1 MIGAVRR
8 AGSGAFAAGLVA
20 LVAASPAWAHA
31 TFVRST
37 PSDRAV
43 LAHAPRVVR
52 VVFDDGVR
60 VGPRN
65 AAVGGGGRSVLAGR
79 GRIVNGKT
87 LVLPLRALGEGDY
100 SVRWSV
106 VSDDGHQEEGV
117 LAFAVGT
124 GRAPPV
130 ATLTARGIVTWQR
143 IVSRTLF
150 FLGVLG
156 AFGAAV
162 FSWWVLRP
170 LRLQRALLR
179 PQAHVLFFGFL
190 LAFLGSDALIHAA
203 AASGTRFERVVQV
216 AATIAA
222 VGGAAAA
229 LAPVYP
235 WLLPVGWLAA
245 GLLFLA
251 PTLSG
256 HALDRDQPRV
266 LAALADFVHLGT
278 AAIWFGGLASL
289 AFVGGRAPE
298 GMRPQ
303 LARRFSKLALASVAA
318 IALTGVA
325 RALTELSAVSQLW
338 STSYGR
344 AIIVKTALFVPLLG
358 LGWLNRALL
367 LDAFARLRRSALV
380 ELAILS
386 GVVVAVG
393 VLTDLRPGRVA
404 AQAERAGEV
413 APPPAA
419 RPPLPPR
426 GAFVD
431 AKQLGTLAVALAV
444 KNAKATVT
452 VLGPDNTGVR
462 GLDVRVD
469 AFRARPCGDG
479 CYRTLATAT
488 PSEVKVGGRVLDFDV
503 PLRLR
508 SGRAILR
515 RATLAIATARTLE
528 YSERLASSPE
538 DVQESTFRVVAPD
551 RLAYSIRGGPSGIVI
566 GARRWDRARGGKWV
580 ATAQTPLRLPSPYWS
595 GASRNAYVVAPRTI
609 TFLDPRLPAWF
620 RVRVDERGRP
630 VEMRMTAAAHFM
642 VDRYSGFDRPVEI
655 SPPSR

>member
-1 MIGAVRR
+1 
-8 AGSGAFAAGLVA
+8 
-20 LVAASPAWAHA
+20 
-31 TFVRST
+31 
-37 PSDRAV
+37 
-43 LAHAPRVVR
+43 
-52 VVFDDGVR
+52 
-60 VGPRN
+60 VG
-65 AAVGGGGRSVLAGR
+65 
-79 GRIVNGKT
+79 GKT
-87 LVLPLRALGEGDY
+87 LVLPLRSLREGDY

-130 ATLTARGIVTWQR
+130 ATLTARGIVTWER
-143 IVSRTLF
+143 VLARTLF
-150 FLGVLG
+150 FLGVLA

-162 FSWWVLRP
+162 FSVWVLRP
-170 LRLQRALLR
+170 LRLDRALLR

-203 AASGTRFERVVQV
+203 GAGGTRFERVVQA

-235 WLLPVGWLAA
+235 WLLPVAWAAA
-245 GLLFLA
+245 GLLFVC

-266 LAALADFVHLGT
+266 LAALADLVHLGT
-278 AAIWFGGLASL
+278 AAIWFGGLVSL
-289 AFVGGRAPE
+289 AFVAGRAPDAV
-298 GMRPQ
+298 RPRI
-303 LARRFSKLALASVAA
+303 ARRFSKLALGSVVAV
-318 IALTGVA
+318 ALTGVA

-344 AIIVKTALFVPLLG
+344 TIIVKTALFAPLIG
-358 LGWLNRALL
+358 IGWLNRALL

-404 AQAERAGEV
+404 ASAAPVAELASPS
-413 APPPAA
+413 AQLPPP
-419 RPPLPPR
+419 PPPR
-426 GAFVD
+426 AFVD
-431 AKQLGTLAVALAV
+431 AQQLGTLAVALAV
-444 KNAKATVT
+444 KNAKATIT
-452 VLGPDNTGVR
+452 VLGPDNTGVN

-469 AFRARPCGDG
+469 AFRARRCGDG

-488 PSEVKVGGRVLDFDV
+488 PSEVKIGGRVLDFDV

-508 SGRAILR
+508 SGAAMLR
-515 RATLAIATARTLE
+515 RATRAIATAHTLE

-538 DVQESTFRVVAPD
+538 DVQESSVRIVAPD
-551 RLAYSIRGGPSGIVI
+551 RLAYRIRGGPEGIVI
-566 GARRWDRARGGKWV
+566 GSRRWDRARGGTWV
-580 ATAQTPLRLPSPYWS
+580 PTAQTPLRLPVPSWS

-609 TFLDPRLPAWF
+609 TFFDPRLPAWF
-620 RVRVDERGRP
+620 RLRVDARGRP

-642 VDRYSGFDRPVEI
+642 VDRYSGFDRPVDI

>member
-1 MIGAVRR
+1 VIGAATRVGR
-8 AGSGAFAAGLVA
+8 GILVAGLLA
-20 LVAASPAWAHA
+20 LAAASPAWAHA
-31 TFVRST
+31 SFVRST
-37 PSDRAV
+37 PADGAV
-43 LAHAPRVVR
+43 LAQAPRVVR
-52 VVFDDGVR
+52 VEFDDDVR
-60 VGPRN
+60 IGPRN
-65 AAVGGGGRSVLAGR
+65 AAVANGGRSVLAGR
-79 GRIVNGKT
+79 GRIVGGKT
-87 LVLPLRALGEGDY
+87 LVLALRSLREGDY

-130 ATLTARGIVTWQR
+130 ATLTARGIVTWER
-143 IVSRTLF
+143 VLARTLF
-150 FLGVLG
+150 FLGVLA

-162 FSWWVLRP
+162 FSLWVLRP
-170 LRLQRALLR
+170 LRLDRALLR

-203 AASGTRFERVVQV
+203 GASGTRFERVVQA

-235 WLLPVGWLAA
+235 WLLSVAWAAA
-245 GLLFLA
+245 GLLFLC

-266 LAALADFVHLGT
+266 LAPLADFVHLGT
-278 AAIWFGGLASL
+278 AAIWFGGLVSL
-289 AFVGGRAPE
+289 AFVAWRAPDA
-298 GMRPQ
+298 MRPQ
-303 LARRFSKLALASVAA
+303 IARRFSRLALGSVVA

-325 RALTELSAVSQLW
+325 RALTELSAVSQVW

-344 AIIVKTALFVPLLG
+344 TIIVKTALFVPLIG
-358 LGWLNRALL
+358 LAWLNRALL

-386 GVVVAVG
+386 GIVVAVG

-404 AQAERAGEV
+404 AAARVAEV
-413 APPPAA
+413 ASPSAPLPPP
-419 RPPLPPR
+419 PPR

-431 AKQLGTLAVALAV
+431 AKQLRTLAVAFAV

-452 VLGPDNTGVR
+452 VLGPDNSGVN

-488 PSEVKVGGRVLDFDV
+488 PSEVKIGGRVLDFDV

-508 SGRAILR
+508 SGAAILR
-515 RATLAIATARTLE
+515 RATRAIATARTLE

-538 DVQESTFRVVAPD
+538 DVQESSVRIVAPD
-551 RLAYSIRGGPSGIVI
+551 RLAYRVRGGPEGIVI
-566 GARRWDRARGGKWV
+566 GNRRWDRARGGRWV
-580 ATAQTPLRLPSPYWS
+580 PTAQTPLRLPVPYWS
-595 GASRNAYVVAPRTI
+595 RASRNVYVVAPRTI
-609 TFLDPRLPAWF
+609 TFFDPRLPAWF
-620 RVRVDERGRP
+620 HLRVDARGRP

-642 VDRYSGFDRPVEI
+642 VDRYSGFDRPVDI